1 MTAGLRNSRPYC
13 TCVVVQNYGY
23 DEAAAKLKIKRR
35 WLEDNV
41 GRIPHQKFG
50 ANSAV
55 FCDCELRLIQAMCT
69 VPPAPAEEE
78 APPTE
83 AERTT
88 AVMTLRSIKPSGS
101 RRPTEAVV

>member
-41 GRIPHQKFG
+41 SRIPHQKFG

-69 VPPAPAEEE
+69 VPRPLP
-78 APPTE
+78 
-83 AERTT
+83 R
-88 AVMTLRSIKPSGS
+88 
-101 RRPTEAVV
+101 RRPRPRRRSALRPS